1 MLRQTSLLKDVLREF
16 QRALST
22 PQGVLRRRRE
32 QIRQGP
38 CGLRSCRILRVTF
51 CQAFERLLILFLIL
65 KEYYFLQQSLFV
77 IRIRSGNLGE
87 LVQCFT
93 ASLQLQKLLGQEKA
107 RPHIVWTYVKQR
119 LQVSNRLFVLVFLRE
134 QHG

>member
-1 MLRQTSLLKDVLREF
+1 MLRQTSLLKDFLREF
-16 QRALST
+16 QRARST
-22 PQGVLRRRRE
+22 PQVVLRRRRE
-32 QIRQGP
+32 QIRQRR
-38 CGLRSCRILRVTF
+38 CGLRSCGILRVTF
-51 CQAFERLLILFLIL
+51 RQPFERLLILFLIL

-77 IRIRSGNLGE
+77 IRIRSGNLSE

-107 RPHIVWTYVKQR
+107 RPHIVRIYVKQR
-119 LQVSNRLFVLVFLRE
+119 LQVSNRLLVLVFLRE